1 MAFVGRFFD
10 PPAQSFFLFGP
21 RGTGKSAWTQRR
33 YPGAVRIDL
42 LHPATQQRFRARPER
57 LFEVVRAEPA
67 GRVIVIDEV
76 QRVPELLSATHALI
90 EEGRDWRFVLTGS
103 SARKL
108 RRSGVDLMA
117 GRAVVRT
124 MHPFMAAELGDA
136 FDLPAALQ
144 RGMLPLVLGAA
155 DPLDTLQGYLAV
167 YVREEVQ
174 MEGLVRNLDGFSR
187 FLETVCFSHG
197 QLLNVSNIARDSSV
211 SRKAVEGY
219 LSVIEDLLLSF
230 RLPVF
235 RKRAARATV
244 AHDKFYLF
252 DCGVFRG
259 LRPAGPL
266 DRPKRSRAR
275 HWKGWSPSTCGRG
288 WPTATAGERL
298 YYWRTRA
305 GSEVDFII
313 YGPDQFIA
321 IEVKHSATVR
331 RSDLHALR
339 SFHDDYPEA
348 QRLLLYLGD
357 EQLHVDG
364 VQCMPCEAVSARPPS
379 APQLSAALRVA
390 VKCPRRRLCRAG
402 GCQASAFSMSR
413 FRPARLRGR
422 GLRWALTPPAEHDL
436 PGNGPMSRGCWPR
449 G

>member
-21 RGTGKSAWTQRR
+21 RGTGKSAWTQRQ
-33 YPGAVRIDL
+33 YPGAVRVDL
-42 LHPATQQRFRARPER
+42 LHPATLQRFRARPER

-90 EEGRDWRFVLTGS
+90 EEGQDRRFVLTGS

-124 MHPFMAAELGDA
+124 LHPFMAAELGDA

-197 QLLNVSNIARDSSV
+197 QLLNVSTIARDSAV

-252 DCGVFRG
+252 DCGVFQQIAGAALEG
-259 LRPAGPL
+259 LVAQHL
-266 DRPKRSRAR
+266 RAWLAYR
-275 HWKGWSPSTCGRG
+275 N
-288 WPTATAGERL
+288 AGERL

-305 GSEVDFII
+305 GSEVDFVI
-313 YGPDQFIA
+313 YGPDQFTA
-321 IEVKHSATVR
+321 IEVQHSATVR
-331 RSDLHALR
+331 RSDLRALR

-364 VQCMPCEAVSARPPS
+364 VHCMPCERFLRALHPHRNFPLP
-379 APQLSAALRVA
+379 AA
-390 VKCPRRRLCRAG
+390 
-402 GCQASAFSMSR
+402 SR
-413 FRPARLRGR
+413 
-422 GLRWALTPPAEHDL
+422 
-436 PGNGPMSRGCWPR
+436 
-449 G
+449 

>member
-21 RGTGKSAWTQRR
+21 RGTGKSAWTQRQ
-33 YPGAVRIDL
+33 YPGAVRVDL
-42 LHPATQQRFRARPER
+42 LHPATLQRFRARPER

-90 EEGRDWRFVLTGS
+90 EEGQDRRFVLTGS

-124 MHPFMAAELGDA
+124 LHPFMAAELGDA

-155 DPLDTLQGYLAV
+155 DPVDTLQGYLAV

-197 QLLNVSNIARDSSV
+197 QLLNVSNIARDSAV

-252 DCGVFRG
+252 DCGVFQQIAGAALEG
-259 LRPAGPL
+259 LVAQHL
-266 DRPKRSRAR
+266 RAWLAYR
-275 HWKGWSPSTCGRG
+275 NG
-288 WPTATAGERL
+288 GERL

-313 YGPDQFIA
+313 YGQDWFIA

-331 RSDLHALR
+331 RSDLRALR

-357 EQLHVDG
+357 EQLHIDG
-364 VQCMPCEAVSARPPS
+364 VHCMPCERFLRALHPHRNFPLPS
-379 APQLSAALRVA
+379 A
-390 VKCPRRRLCRAG
+390 
-402 GCQASAFSMSR
+402 SR
-413 FRPARLRGR
+413 
-422 GLRWALTPPAEHDL
+422 
-436 PGNGPMSRGCWPR
+436 
-449 G
+449 

>member
-21 RGTGKSAWTQRR
+21 RGTGKSAWTQRQ
-33 YPGAVRIDL
+33 YPGAVRVDL
-42 LHPATQQRFRARPER
+42 LHPATLQRFRARPER

-90 EEGRDWRFVLTGS
+90 EEGQDRRFVLTGS

-124 MHPFMAAELGDA
+124 LHPFMAAELGDA

-155 DPLDTLQGYLAV
+155 DPVDTLQGYLAV

-197 QLLNVSNIARDSSV
+197 QLLNVSTIARDSAV

-252 DCGVFRG
+252 DCGVFQQIAGAALEG
-259 LRPAGPL
+259 LVAQHL
-266 DRPKRSRAR
+266 RAWLAYR
-275 HWKGWSPSTCGRG
+275 NG
-288 WPTATAGERL
+288 GERL

-313 YGPDQFIA
+313 YGQDWFIA

-331 RSDLHALR
+331 RSDLRALR

-364 VQCMPCEAVSARPPS
+364 VHCMPCERFLRALHPHRNFPLPS
-379 APQLSAALRVA
+379 A
-390 VKCPRRRLCRAG
+390 
-402 GCQASAFSMSR
+402 SR
-413 FRPARLRGR
+413 
-422 GLRWALTPPAEHDL
+422 
-436 PGNGPMSRGCWPR
+436 
-449 G
+449 

>member
-21 RGTGKSAWTQRR
+21 RGTGKSAWTQRQ
-33 YPGAVRIDL
+33 YPGAVRVDL
-42 LHPATQQRFRARPER
+42 LHPATLQRFRARPER

-90 EEGRDWRFVLTGS
+90 EEGQDRRFVLTGS

-124 MHPFMAAELGDA
+124 LHPFMAAELGDA

-155 DPLDTLQGYLAV
+155 DPVDTLQGYLAV

-197 QLLNVSNIARDSSV
+197 QLLNVSTIARDSAV

-252 DCGVFRG
+252 DCGVFQQIAGAALEG
-259 LRPAGPL
+259 LVAQHL
-266 DRPKRSRAR
+266 RAWLAYR
-275 HWKGWSPSTCGRG
+275 NG
-288 WPTATAGERL
+288 GERL

-313 YGPDQFIA
+313 YGQDWFIA

-331 RSDLHALR
+331 RSDLRALR

-357 EQLHVDG
+357 EQLHIDG
-364 VQCMPCEAVSARPPS
+364 VHCMPCERFLRALHPHRNFPLPS
-379 APQLSAALRVA
+379 A
-390 VKCPRRRLCRAG
+390 
-402 GCQASAFSMSR
+402 SR
-413 FRPARLRGR
+413 
-422 GLRWALTPPAEHDL
+422 
-436 PGNGPMSRGCWPR
+436 
-449 G
+449 

>member
-21 RGTGKSAWTQRR
+21 RGTGKSAWTQRQ
-33 YPGAVRIDL
+33 YPDAVRVDL
-42 LHPATQQRFRARPER
+42 LHPATLQRFRARPER

-90 EEGRDWRFVLTGS
+90 EEGQDRRFVLTGS

-124 MHPFMAAELGDA
+124 LHPFMAAELGDA

-197 QLLNVSNIARDSSV
+197 QLLNVSTIARDSAV

-252 DCGVFRG
+252 DCGVFQQIAGAALEG
-259 LRPAGPL
+259 LVAQHL
-266 DRPKRSRAR
+266 RAWLAYR
-275 HWKGWSPSTCGRG
+275 NGGDW
-288 WPTATAGERL
+288 L
-298 YYWRTRA
+298 YY
-305 GSEVDFII
+305 
-313 YGPDQFIA
+313 
-321 IEVKHSATVR
+321 
-331 RSDLHALR
+331 
-339 SFHDDYPEA
+339 
-348 QRLLLYLGD
+348 
-357 EQLHVDG
+357 
-364 VQCMPCEAVSARPPS
+364 
-379 APQLSAALRVA
+379 
-390 VKCPRRRLCRAG
+390 
-402 GCQASAFSMSR
+402 
-413 FRPARLRGR
+413 
-422 GLRWALTPPAEHDL
+422 
-436 PGNGPMSRGCWPR
+436 
-449 G
+449 

>member
-21 RGTGKSAWTQRR
+21 RGTGKSAWTQRQ
-33 YPGAVRIDL
+33 YPDAVRVDL
-42 LHPATQQRFRARPER
+42 LHPATLQRFRARPER

-90 EEGRDWRFVLTGS
+90 EEGQDRRFVLTGS

-124 MHPFMAAELGDA
+124 MHPFMAAELGDG
-136 FDLPAALQ
+136 FDLPTALL

-155 DPLDTLQGYLAV
+155 DPLDTLQGYLEV

-197 QLLNVSNIARDSSV
+197 QLLNVSTIARDSAV

-252 DCGVFRG
+252 DCGVFQQIAGAALEG
-259 LRPAGPL
+259 LVAQHL
-266 DRPKRSRAR
+266 RAWLAYR
-275 HWKGWSPSTCGRG
+275 NG
-288 WPTATAGERL
+288 GERL

-313 YGPDQFIA
+313 YGQDWFIA

-331 RSDLHALR
+331 RSDLRALR

-357 EQLHVDG
+357 EQLHIDG
-364 VQCMPCEAVSARPPS
+364 VHCMPCERFLRALHPHRNFPLPS
-379 APQLSAALRVA
+379 A
-390 VKCPRRRLCRAG
+390 
-402 GCQASAFSMSR
+402 SR
-413 FRPARLRGR
+413 
-422 GLRWALTPPAEHDL
+422 
-436 PGNGPMSRGCWPR
+436 
-449 G
+449 

>member
-21 RGTGKSAWTQRR
+21 RGTGKSAWTQRQ
-33 YPGAVRIDL
+33 YPGAVRVDL
-42 LHPATQQRFRARPER
+42 LHPATLQRFRARPER

-90 EEGRDWRFVLTGS
+90 EEGQDRRFVLTGS

-124 MHPFMAAELGDA
+124 LHPFMAAELGDA

-155 DPLDTLQGYLAV
+155 DPVDTLQGYLEV

-197 QLLNVSNIARDSSV
+197 QLLNVSTIARDSAV

-252 DCGVFRG
+252 DCGVFQQIAGAALEG
-259 LRPAGPL
+259 LVAQHL
-266 DRPKRSRAR
+266 RAWLAYR
-275 HWKGWSPSTCGRG
+275 NG
-288 WPTATAGERL
+288 GERL

-313 YGPDQFIA
+313 YGQDWFIA

-331 RSDLHALR
+331 RSDLRALR

-357 EQLHVDG
+357 EQLHIDG
-364 VQCMPCEAVSARPPS
+364 VHCMPCERFLRALHPHRNFPLPS
-379 APQLSAALRVA
+379 A
-390 VKCPRRRLCRAG
+390 
-402 GCQASAFSMSR
+402 SR
-413 FRPARLRGR
+413 
-422 GLRWALTPPAEHDL
+422 
-436 PGNGPMSRGCWPR
+436 
-449 G
+449 

>member
-21 RGTGKSAWTQRR
+21 RGTGKSAWTQRQ

-42 LHPATQQRFRARPER
+42 LHPATLQRFRARPER

-90 EEGRDWRFVLTGS
+90 EEGQDRRFVLTGS
-103 SARKL
+103 SGRKL

-136 FDLPAALQ
+136 FDLPEALQ

-252 DCGVFRG
+252 DCGVFQQIAGAALEG
-259 LRPAGPL
+259 LVAQHL
-266 DRPKRSRAR
+266 RAWLAYR
-275 HWKGWSPSTCGRG
+275 NG
-288 WPTATAGERL
+288 GERL

-313 YGPDQFIA
+313 YGPDRFIA

-364 VQCMPCEAVSARPPS
+364 VHCMPCERFLRALHPPRNFPLRSA
-379 APQLSAALRVA
+379 
-390 VKCPRRRLCRAG
+390 
-402 GCQASAFSMSR
+402 SR
-413 FRPARLRGR
+413 
-422 GLRWALTPPAEHDL
+422 
-436 PGNGPMSRGCWPR
+436 
-449 G
+449 

>member
-1 MAFVGRFFD
+1 MALVGRFFD

-21 RGTGKSAWTQRR
+21 RGTGKSAWTQRQ
-33 YPGAVRIDL
+33 YPGAVRVDL
-42 LHPATQQRFRARPER
+42 LHPATLQRFRARPER
-57 LFEVVRAEPA
+57 LFEVVRGEPA

-90 EEGRDWRFVLTGS
+90 EEGQDRRFVLTGS

-197 QLLNVSNIARDSSV
+197 QLLNVSNIARDSAV

-252 DCGVFRG
+252 DCGVFQQIAGAALEG
-259 LRPAGPL
+259 LVAQHL
-266 DRPKRSRAR
+266 RAWLAYR
-275 HWKGWSPSTCGRG
+275 NG
-288 WPTATAGERL
+288 GERL

-313 YGPDQFIA
+313 YGQDWFIA

-331 RSDLHALR
+331 RSDLRALR

-357 EQLHVDG
+357 EQLHIDG
-364 VQCMPCEAVSARPPS
+364 VHCMPCERFLRALHPCRNFPLPS
-379 APQLSAALRVA
+379 A
-390 VKCPRRRLCRAG
+390 
-402 GCQASAFSMSR
+402 SR
-413 FRPARLRGR
+413 
-422 GLRWALTPPAEHDL
+422 
-436 PGNGPMSRGCWPR
+436 
-449 G
+449 

>member
-21 RGTGKSAWTQRR
+21 RGTGKSAWTQRQ
-33 YPGAVRIDL
+33 YPGAVRVDL
-42 LHPATQQRFRARPER
+42 LHPATLQRFRARPER

-90 EEGRDWRFVLTGS
+90 EEGQDRRFVLTGS

-124 MHPFMAAELGDA
+124 LHPFMAAELGDG

-197 QLLNVSNIARDSSV
+197 QLLNVSNIARDSAV

-266 DRPKRSRAR
+266 DRPEEIAGAALEGLVAQHLRAWLAYR
-275 HWKGWSPSTCGRG
+275 NGGDW
-288 WPTATAGERL
+288 L
-298 YYWRTRA
+298 YY
-305 GSEVDFII
+305 
-313 YGPDQFIA
+313 
-321 IEVKHSATVR
+321 
-331 RSDLHALR
+331 
-339 SFHDDYPEA
+339 
-348 QRLLLYLGD
+348 
-357 EQLHVDG
+357 
-364 VQCMPCEAVSARPPS
+364 
-379 APQLSAALRVA
+379 
-390 VKCPRRRLCRAG
+390 
-402 GCQASAFSMSR
+402 
-413 FRPARLRGR
+413 
-422 GLRWALTPPAEHDL
+422 
-436 PGNGPMSRGCWPR
+436 
-449 G
+449 

>member
-21 RGTGKSAWTQRR
+21 RGTGKSAWTQRQ
-33 YPGAVRIDL
+33 YPGAVRVDL
-42 LHPATQQRFRARPER
+42 LHPATLQRFRARPER

-90 EEGRDWRFVLTGS
+90 EEGQDRRFVLTGS

-124 MHPFMAAELGDA
+124 MHPFMAAELGDG

-252 DCGVFRG
+252 DSGVFRG

-266 DRPKRSRAR
+266 DRPEEIAGAALEGLVAQHLRAWLAYR
-275 HWKGWSPSTCGRG
+275 N
-288 WPTATAGERL
+288 AGERL

-305 GSEVDFII
+305 GSEVDFVI
-313 YGPDQFIA
+313 YGPDQFTA
-321 IEVKHSATVR
+321 IEVQHSATVR
-331 RSDLHALR
+331 RSDLRALR

-364 VQCMPCEAVSARPPS
+364 VHCMPCERF
-379 APQLSAALRVA
+379 LRALHPHRAIPLRSVA
-390 VKCPRRRLCRAG
+390 QRKCPWSAG
-402 GCQASAFSMSR
+402 
-413 FRPARLRGR
+413 PGR
-422 GLRWALTPPAEHDL
+422 GLSGQSLQHESSPSGSSE
-436 PGNGPMSRGCWPR
+436 GEGPSVGSDAS

>member
-21 RGTGKSAWTQRR
+21 RGTGKSAWTQRQ
-33 YPGAVRIDL
+33 YPGAVRVDL
-42 LHPATQQRFRARPER
+42 LHPATLQRFRARPER

-90 EEGRDWRFVLTGS
+90 EEGQDRRFVLTGS

-252 DCGVFRG
+252 DSGVFRG

-266 DRPKRSRAR
+266 DRPEEIAGAALEGLVAQHLRAWLAYR
-275 HWKGWSPSTCGRG
+275 N
-288 WPTATAGERL
+288 AGERL

-305 GSEVDFII
+305 GSEVDFVI
-313 YGPDQFIA
+313 YGPDQFTA
-321 IEVKHSATVR
+321 IEVQHSATVR
-331 RSDLHALR
+331 RSDLRALR

-364 VQCMPCEAVSARPPS
+364 VHCMPCERF
-379 APQLSAALRVA
+379 LRALHPHRAIPLRSVA
-390 VKCPRRRLCRAG
+390 QRKCPWSAG
-402 GCQASAFSMSR
+402 
-413 FRPARLRGR
+413 PGR
-422 GLRWALTPPAEHDL
+422 GLSGQSLQHESSPSGSSE
-436 PGNGPMSRGCWPR
+436 GEGPSVGSDAS

>member
-21 RGTGKSAWTQRR
+21 RGTGKSAWTQRQ
-33 YPGAVRIDL
+33 YPGAVRVDL
-42 LHPATQQRFRARPER
+42 LHPATLQRFRARPER

-90 EEGRDWRFVLTGS
+90 EEGQDRRFVLTGS

-244 AHDKFYLF
+244 AHDKFYF
-252 DCGVFRG
+252 DSGFRG

-266 DRPKRSRAR
+266 DRPEEIAGAALEGLVAQHLRAWLAYR
-275 HWKGWSPSTCGRG
+275 N
-288 WPTATAGERL
+288 AGERL

-305 GSEVDFII
+305 GSEVDFVI
-313 YGPDQFIA
+313 YGPDQFTA
-321 IEVKHSATVR
+321 IEVQHSATVR
-331 RSDLHALR
+331 RSDLRALR

-364 VQCMPCEAVSARPPS
+364 VHCMPCERF
-379 APQLSAALRVA
+379 LRALHPHRAIPLRSVA
-390 VKCPRRRLCRAG
+390 QRKCPWSAG
-402 GCQASAFSMSR
+402 
-413 FRPARLRGR
+413 PGR
-422 GLRWALTPPAEHDL
+422 GLSGQSLQHESSPSGSSEGEGAFGGL
-436 PGNGPMSRGCWPR
+436 
-449 G
+449 

>member
-1 MAFVGRFFD
+1 MALVGRFFD

-21 RGTGKSAWTQRR
+21 RGTGKSAWTQRQ
-33 YPGAVRIDL
+33 YPGAVRVDL
-42 LHPATQQRFRARPER
+42 LHPATLQRFRARPER
-57 LFEVVRAEPA
+57 LFEVVRGEPA

-90 EEGRDWRFVLTGS
+90 EEGQDRRFVLTGS

-197 QLLNVSNIARDSSV
+197 QLLNVSNIARDSAV

-252 DCGVFRG
+252 DCGVFQQIAGAALEG
-259 LRPAGPL
+259 LVAQHL
-266 DRPKRSRAR
+266 RAWLAYR
-275 HWKGWSPSTCGRG
+275 NG
-288 WPTATAGERL
+288 GERL

-313 YGPDQFIA
+313 YGQDWFIA

-331 RSDLHALR
+331 RSDLRALR

-357 EQLHVDG
+357 EQLHIDG
-364 VQCMPCEAVSARPPS
+364 VHCMPCERFLRALHPRRNFPLPS
-379 APQLSAALRVA
+379 A
-390 VKCPRRRLCRAG
+390 
-402 GCQASAFSMSR
+402 SR
-413 FRPARLRGR
+413 
-422 GLRWALTPPAEHDL
+422 
-436 PGNGPMSRGCWPR
+436 
-449 G
+449 

>member
-21 RGTGKSAWTQRR
+21 RGTGKSAWTQRQ
-33 YPGAVRIDL
+33 YPDAVRVDL
-42 LHPATQQRFRARPER
+42 LHPATLQRFRARPER

-90 EEGRDWRFVLTGS
+90 EEGQDRRFVLTGS

-124 MHPFMAAELGDA
+124 MHPFMAAELGDG
-136 FDLPAALQ
+136 FDLPTALL

-155 DPLDTLQGYLAV
+155 DPLDTLQGYLEV

-197 QLLNVSNIARDSSV
+197 QLLNVSTIARDSAV

-252 DCGVFRG
+252 DCGVFQQIAGAALEG
-259 LRPAGPL
+259 LVAQHL
-266 DRPKRSRAR
+266 RAWLAYR
-275 HWKGWSPSTCGRG
+275 NG
-288 WPTATAGERL
+288 GERL

-313 YGPDQFIA
+313 YGQDWFIA

-331 RSDLHALR
+331 RSDLRALR

-357 EQLHVDG
+357 EQLHIDG
-364 VQCMPCEAVSARPPS
+364 VHWHAVRAVSARPPS

-390 VKCPRRRLCRAG
+390 VKCPRRRLDRAG
-402 GCQASAFSMSR
+402 AV
-413 FRPARLRGR
+413 RPASSARVVSVRLV
-422 GLRWALTPPAEHDL
+422 
-436 PGNGPMSRGCWPR
+436 
-449 G
+449 

>member
-21 RGTGKSAWTQRR
+21 RGTGKSAWTQRQ
-33 YPGAVRIDL
+33 YPDAVRVDL
-42 LHPATQQRFRARPER
+42 LHPATLQRFRARPER

-90 EEGRDWRFVLTGS
+90 EEGQDRRFVLTGS

-124 MHPFMAAELGDA
+124 LHPFMAAELGDA

-197 QLLNVSNIARDSSV
+197 QLLNVSNIARDSAV

-252 DCGVFRG
+252 DCGVFQQIAGAALEG
-259 LRPAGPL
+259 LVAQHL
-266 DRPKRSRAR
+266 RAWLAYR
-275 HWKGWSPSTCGRG
+275 NG
-288 WPTATAGERL
+288 GERL

-313 YGPDQFIA
+313 YGQDWFIA

-331 RSDLHALR
+331 RSDLRALR

-357 EQLHVDG
+357 EQLHIDG
-364 VQCMPCEAVSARPPS
+364 VHCMPCERFLRALHPHRNFPLP
-379 APQLSAALRVA
+379 AA
-390 VKCPRRRLCRAG
+390 
-402 GCQASAFSMSR
+402 SR
-413 FRPARLRGR
+413 
-422 GLRWALTPPAEHDL
+422 
-436 PGNGPMSRGCWPR
+436 
-449 G
+449 